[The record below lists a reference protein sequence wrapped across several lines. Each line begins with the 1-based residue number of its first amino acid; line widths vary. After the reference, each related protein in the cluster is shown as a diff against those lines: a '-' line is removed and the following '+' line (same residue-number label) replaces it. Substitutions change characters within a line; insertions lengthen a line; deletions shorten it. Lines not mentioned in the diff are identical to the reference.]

1 MKEYNNRL
9 ESLRSVESFCYS
21 LCIHILVEEALA
33 WNAARLA
40 LLDLYQDE
48 LFWQSDQEERKRI
61 VRKKAVARALE
72 QAIGSEASKRVD

>member
-1 MKEYNNRL
+1 MREYYNRI
-9 ESLRSVESFCYS
+9 EALRSVESFCYS

-33 WNAARLA
+33 WNAARSA

-48 LFWQSDQEERKRI
+48 LFWQSDQEGRKRI

-72 QAIGSEASKRVD
+72 LAIGSGESK

>member
-1 MKEYNNRL
+1 MKEYDNRI

-21 LCIHILVEEALA
+21 LCIHILVEEVLA

-48 LFWQSDQEERKRI
+48 LFWQADQEGRKRI
-61 VRKKAVARALE
+61 VRKRAVARALE
-72 QAIGSEASKRVD
+72 LAISSEARKRVD